1 MRLKV
6 LTHSSGEFET
16 EDATFDAVTL
26 NEQLNNTSIN
36 SVLIGNINIARI
48 DVKLVSPVEE

>member
-16 EDATFDAVTL
+16 IDDNFNADVL
-26 NEQLNNTSIN
+26 NEKLNNTSIN
-36 SVLIGNINIARI
+36 VVLIGDINVARI
-48 DVKLVSPVEE
+48 DVKLVLPIE

>member
-1 MRLKV
+1 MKLKI

-16 EDATFDAVTL
+16 IDATFDASVL

-48 DVKLVSPVEE
+48 DVKLVLPVEE